1 MKHIELLFCGAYVK
15 MTGTAAADANVFY
28 TESEQF
34 EGLGL
39 KQWKIE

>member
-1 MKHIELLFCGAYVK
+1 MEHVELLLCGVHVK
-15 MTGTAAADANVFY
+15 MTGTAADANAFY